1 MQLDVRLLPGDGR
14 ETDLSDT
21 VCIVMDVFRA
31 TTSIITAIANGC
43 ATLIPVMSVDEAYRT
58 AEQIEGPLFAG
69 ERQSIK
75 ITGFDFG
82 NSPFEFSAEQ
92 VQGKTIIMTTTN
104 GTIAI
109 KSTENAYL
117 TLLGS
122 FINAS
127 AVCRAAQEQNKSIL
141 LVCAGTDG
149 LFSLEDAFCAGLL
162 VKLLTKDKQYE
173 LTDAA
178 RGVQAMY
185 KGAQE
190 TVLSILSESRNGKR
204 LYDLGLEK
212 DVEYC
217 LSTDSSSVVPR
228 YSTGKITALQL

>member
-1 MQLDVRLLPGDGR
+1 MQLDVKLLPQESSR
-14 ETDLSDT
+14 LELSDT
-21 VCIVMDVFRA
+21 VCIVLDIFRA

-43 ATLIPVMSVDEAYRT
+43 KMVIPVASVDEAYR
-58 AEQIEGPLFAG
+58 AAGQIEGPLFAG

-75 ITGFDFG
+75 IAGFNFG

-92 VQGKTIIMTTTN
+92 VQDKAIIMTTTN

-109 KSTENAYL
+109 KSTEKAYL

-127 AVCRAAQEQNKSIL
+127 AVCQAAQQKNRSIL

-185 KGAQE
+185 NGAQE
-190 TVLSILSESRNGKR
+190 AVLSILGESRNGKR
-204 LYDLGLEK
+204 LYGLGLHK

-217 LSTDSSSVVPR
+217 LTTDSSSVVPC
-228 YSTGKITALQL
+228 YSAGKITALHL

>member
-1 MQLDVRLLPGDGR
+1 MHLDVRLLPNDGR

-31 TTSIITAIANGC
+31 TTSIITAIGNGC
-43 ATLIPVMSVDEAYRT
+43 AMLIPVASVDEAYR
-58 AEQIEGPLFAG
+58 AAGQIEGPLFAG

-75 ITGFDFG
+75 IDGFNFG
-82 NSPFEFSAEQ
+82 NSPFEFAAEQ

-178 RGVQAMY
+178 RGVQTMY
-185 KGAQE
+185 HGAQE
-190 TVLSILSESRNGKR
+190 AVLPILSESRNGKR
-204 LYDLGLEK
+204 LYSLGLEK

-217 LSTDSSSVVPR
+217 LCKDSSSTVPCYR
-228 YSTGKITALQL
+228 VGKITSLHP

>member
-109 KSTENAYL
+109 KSTKNAYL

>member
-1 MQLDVRLLPGDGR
+1 MELDVRLLPGDGR

-43 ATLIPVMSVDEAYRT
+43 ASLIPVMSVDEAYH
-58 AEQIEGPLFAG
+58 AAGQIEGPLFAG

-92 VQGKTIIMTTTN
+92 VQDKTIIMTTTN

-109 KSTENAYL
+109 KSTEKAYL

-127 AVCRAAQEQNKSIL
+127 AVCRAAQQQNKSIL

-185 KGAQE
+185 HGAQDA
-190 TVLSILSESRNGKR
+190 VLSILGESRNGKR
-204 LYDLGLEK
+204 LYGLGLEK
-212 DVEYC
+212 EVEYC

-228 YSTGKITALQL
+228 YRAGRITALQL

>member
-1 MQLDVRLLPGDGR
+1 MHLDVRLLPNDGR

-31 TTSIITAIANGC
+31 TTSIITAIDNGC
-43 ATLIPVMSVDEAYRT
+43 AMLIPVASVDEAYR
-58 AEQIEGPLFAG
+58 AAGQIEGPLFAG

-75 ITGFDFG
+75 IDGFNFG
-82 NSPFEFSAEQ
+82 NSPFEFAAEQ

-122 FINAS
+122 FINAA
-127 AVCRAAQEQNKSIL
+127 AVCRAAQQQNKDIL

-185 KGAQE
+185 HGAQE
-190 TVLSILSESRNGKR
+190 AILSILSESRNGKR
-204 LYDLGLEK
+204 LYSLGLEK

-217 LSTDSSSVVPR
+217 LSTDSSSTVPCYR
-228 YSTGKITALQL
+228 VGKITALHP

>member
-1 MQLDVRLLPGDGR
+1 MKLDVRLLPNDGR

-21 VCIVMDVFRA
+21 VCIVLDIFRA

-43 ATLIPVMSVDEAYRT
+43 ATLIPVMSIDEAYRT

-82 NSPFEFSAEQ
+82 NSPFEFSADQ

-122 FINAS
+122 FINAA
-127 AVCRAAQEQNKSIL
+127 AVCRAAQQQNKDIL

-185 KGAQE
+185 HGAQE
-190 TVLSILSESRNGKR
+190 AVLSILSESRNGKR
-204 LYDLGLEK
+204 LYSLGLEA

-217 LSTDSSSVVPR
+217 LSTDSSSTVPCYR
-228 YSTGKITALQL
+228 AGKITTLHP